1 MPLDPAVEA
10 LLAQMNNPD
19 APKLSD
25 LEPAAARAG
34 FAALAALQGEPE
46 PVASVENRKLPGPGG
61 DIPVRIYRPANE
73 QVLPVLMY
81 FHGGGWVIMDI
92 DTHDPLCRAL
102 ANAARCA
109 VVSVDYRLAPEAKYP
124 AASEDCF
131 AATRWV
137 AENAASLGLDGS
149 RIAVAGDSAGG
160 HLTAVVTQ
168 MAREQGGPKLLYQV
182 MHCPVTDFGSETP
195 SYAENAE
202 GYMLTRESMEWFWN
216 HYLPSAAH
224 GAETYASPLRGDLT
238 GLPPA
243 LVQTAEFDPLRDEGK
258 AYAEKLRAAGVPVT
272 YSQYPGLIHDSFLF
286 MGVVPGGRKNVDEAA
301 EHLRRA
307 FEG

>member
-1 MPLDPAVEA
+1 MPLDPAVQA
-10 LLAQMNNPD
+10 LLTQMENPD
-19 APKLSD
+19 APKLSELD
-25 LEPAAARAG
+25 PAVARAG
-34 FAALAALQGEPE
+34 FAAMAALQGEPE
-46 PVASVENRKLPGPGG
+46 AVASVEDRKVPGPAG
-61 DIPVRIYRPANE
+61 DIPVRIYKSSSGPNLPA
-73 QVLPVLMY
+73 VVY
-81 FHGGGWVIMDI
+81 FHGGGWVIMDVE
-92 DTHDPLCRAL
+92 THDSLCRAL
-102 ANAARCA
+102 ANAAKCA

-137 AENAASLGLDGS
+137 AENAEVLGLDVS

-160 HLTAVVTQ
+160 HLTAVITQ
-168 MAREQGGPKLLYQV
+168 MARDQGGPDLVYQV
-182 MHCPVTDFGSETP
+182 MHCPVTEYGYDTP
-195 SYAENAE
+195 SYAVNGD
-202 GYMLTRESMEWFWN
+202 GYMLTRESMGWFWN
-216 HYLPSAAH
+216 HYLPTPEH
-224 GAETYASPLRGDLT
+224 GAETYASPLRGHLS

-258 AYAEKLRAAGVPVT
+258 AYADKLKAAGVAVT

-307 FEG
+307 FGT

>member
-1 MPLDPAVEA
+1 MPLDPAVQA
-10 LLAQMNNPD
+10 LLAQMENPD
-19 APKLSD
+19 APKLSE
-25 LEPAAARAG
+25 LEPAVARAG

-46 PVASVENRKLPGPGG
+46 AVASVEDRKIPGPAGE
-61 DIPVRIYRPANE
+61 IPVRIYKPSNEAN
-73 QVLPVLMY
+73 LPVVMY
-81 FHGGGWVIMDI
+81 FHGGGWVIMDVE
-92 DTHDPLCRAL
+92 THDSLCRAL

-124 AASEDCF
+124 AASDDCY

-137 AENAASLGLDGS
+137 ADNAASLGLDAS
-149 RIAVAGDSAGG
+149 RMAVAGDSAGG

-168 MAREQGGPKLLYQV
+168 MARAQGGPSLVFQV
-182 MHCPVTDFGSETP
+182 MHCPVTDYGYDTP
-195 SYAENAE
+195 SYAANGD

-216 HYLPSAAH
+216 HYLPTPEH
-224 GAETYASPLRGDLT
+224 GAETNASPLRGDLA

-258 AYAEKLRAAGVPVT
+258 AYAEKLKAAGVPVT
-272 YSQYPGLIHDSFLF
+272 YTQYPGLIHDSFLF

-301 EHLRRA
+301 DHLRRA
-307 FEG
+307 LGR